1 MFSLYRAL
9 DRAAGGLWRLFAGT
23 LPLVCHRWET
33 DTGVGEGLAALES
46 HTAGAAGK
54 GEATISSAVL
64 RSPARFSGWG
74 LELLR
79 DAIA

>member
-9 DRAAGGLWRLFAGT
+9 DRAAGGRWRLFT
-23 LPLVCHRWET
+23 RSLPLVCHRGET
-33 DTGVGEGLAALES
+33 DSWLGASLAALES

-54 GEATISSAVL
+54 GEATVSSAVL